1 MAKLYVAE
9 FERGRNQYRQLAN
22 APPVAEQTIAIGGA
36 SVVITNPFGSKTVEV
51 RIKTDAICSI
61 KFGDSTV
68 TATVNNMRMSAED
81 TEYFSVQPNQYI
93 AVISNT

>member
-1 MAKLYVAE
+1 MATLYVAE
-9 FERGRNQYRQLAN
+9 FERGRNQYRNVAN
-22 APPVAEQTIAIGGA
+22 APPVAEQTIAISGSSTRIA
-36 SVVITNPFGSKTVEV
+36 VPFGPKTVEI
-51 RIKTDAICSI
+51 RIKTDLICSI

-68 TATVNNMRMSAED
+68 TATTTNMRMSAED